1 MLVRWHRLLVLFL
14 AARRPGPWSAKP
26 NCESDGSSA
35 ARGSTWGSRRCT
47 WRVGRSERSC
57 GYWGRWKTARRL
69 APWAIREPRPS
80 VAALPYRERDHNFHE
95 YRWFTWISMIS
106 RKNGYHLQFRWG
118 IQKKL
123 VAFSVSE
130 VIRKFPFSGFFYES
144 EKRASSI
151 FKISLSSKT
160 VNSWIKSN
168 ILKKANIHTLSYR
181 LRSWSSRNRNQPR
194 S

>member
-1 MLVRWHRLLVLFL
+1 MIGFSIHFRSLRWYSPIYSFYIYTANNTTLITKKEDSFMLVRWHRLLVLFL

-118 IQKKL
+118 IQK
-123 VAFSVSE
+123 
-130 VIRKFPFSGFFYES
+130 
-144 EKRASSI
+144 
-151 FKISLSSKT
+151 
-160 VNSWIKSN
+160 
-168 ILKKANIHTLSYR
+168 
-181 LRSWSSRNRNQPR
+181 WSSLL
-194 S
+194 SV